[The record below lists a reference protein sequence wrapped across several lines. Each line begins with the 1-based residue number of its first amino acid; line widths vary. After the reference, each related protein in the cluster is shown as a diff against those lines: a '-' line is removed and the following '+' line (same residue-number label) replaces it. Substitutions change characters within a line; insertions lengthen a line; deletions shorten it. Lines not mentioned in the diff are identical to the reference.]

1 MIRIKIRSGRE
12 AQQHDNSYSH
22 GDGYDEYGEY
32 IWHNDHQGRQNTNVS
47 QSECCIC
54 GGNISGSHL
63 VFSLKNSDHEVHT
76 SCLITSVALIS
87 NSIALLAGLFKRK
100 KVRDKQIEGGSE

>member
-1 MIRIKIRSGRE
+1 MLKIKIKSGKE
-12 AQQHDNSYSH
+12 SQQNNSHHYSN
-22 GDGYDEYGEY
+22 DGYNDYGEY
-32 IWHNDHQGRQNTNVS
+32 VGHNQGYQDTEPS
-47 QSECCIC
+47 QSECSIC
-54 GGNISGSHL
+54 GGNISGSRL
-63 VFSLKNSDHEVHT
+63 VFSLKNSDLEVHT